1 MAENYDDLGDMGEN
15 FAEDLERFAED
26 TFIQAALGQGVDLR
40 GYSRQIE
47 QELREV
53 EVESVRDYVAQSE
66 QVVDLHN
73 QMQSCDAILKRMQE
87 MLLGFQADLVGIS
100 DEIKHLQEESLSM
113 NVKLRNRRAV
123 ESGLKGFLVFLST
136 SIVFLFPKR
145 IHYRYDR
152 KMLWSLQQWC
162 HTFAAGKSVIF

>member
-26 TFIQAALGQGVDLR
+26 AFIQAALGQGVDLR
-40 GYSRQIE
+40 YSRQIE

-123 ESGLKGFLVFLST
+123 ESGLKGFLENVVVPPAMVSHICSGEVSDLRT
-136 SIVFLFPKR
+136 
-145 IHYRYDR
+145 
-152 KMLWSLQQWC
+152 Q
-162 HTFAAGKSVIF
+162 IFTAPTHSYAPR

>member
-26 TFIQAALGQGVDLR
+26 TFIQAVLGQGVDLR
-40 GYSRQIE
+40 YSRQIE

-123 ESGLKGFLVFLST
+123 ESGLKGFLVIPFNFLTFST
-136 SIVFLFPKR
+136 EL
-145 IHYRYDR
+145 
-152 KMLWSLQQWC
+152 
-162 HTFAAGKSVIF
+162 